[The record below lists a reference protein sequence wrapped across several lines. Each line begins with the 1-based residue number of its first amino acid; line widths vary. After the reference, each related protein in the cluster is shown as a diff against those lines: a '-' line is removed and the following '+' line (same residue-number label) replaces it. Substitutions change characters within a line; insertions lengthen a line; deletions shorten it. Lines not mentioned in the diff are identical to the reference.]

1 MKRLLVQSPRLRA
14 ALVWAGLL
22 IATAIL
28 FKWVEP
34 AMFES
39 PYNNF

>member
-1 MKRLLVQSPRLRA
+1 MKKLLEKNPRLRT
-14 ALVWAGLL
+14 ALAWAGLL
-22 IATAIL
+22 IATVIL

>member
-1 MKRLLVQSPRLRA
+1 MKRLVVHNPRLRM
-14 ALVWAGLL
+14 ALAWAGLL
-22 IATAIL
+22 IATVIL